1 MLLHFDCI
9 IFCYIVFLDLH
20 ADARSLSHFNIHFT
34 QLNSS
39 IASASGFLTW
49 TFMEFAYHSK
59 FSAVGAAM
67 GTVAGLV
74 TITPA
79 CGYVSPMSAVAI
91 ASIGAISSFYGIRL
105 KTYLGAD
112 DALDVF
118 ACHGVGI

>member
-1 MLLHFDCI
+1 M
-9 IFCYIVFLDLH
+9 
-20 ADARSLSHFNIHFT
+20 
-34 QLNSS
+34 
-39 IASASGFLTW
+39 W

-79 CGYVSPMSAVAI
+79 CGYVTPMSSIAI
-91 ASIGAISSFYGIRL
+91 ASIGAVSAFYGIRL
-105 KTYLGAD
+105 KSFLGAD

-118 ACHGVGI
+118 ACHGVGGFVGTVLTGCFASLSMNPAGGDGLFFGAHFRLIVRIFIKVQL